1 MLNNIPNDTSCDFF
15 FLEQLEDRAREAIS
29 ERNALAAAFSSG
41 VTEDGLKLFLN
52 LSKTIGRDVTW
63 KGQDIIVNSIVLIKP
78 PYKTDNCC
86 LATESARNDKMIS
99 YVQQLVSRFWTDAVK
114 QSSSNRPS
122 PEKQT
127 SSSSSSTVVSGQTT
141 TTQNTVV
148 PAATAT
154 TVPTAASIVA
164 GTAKTSNGSGQ
175 QQQQEN
181 NSKGMTKTSSQGKKG
196 SRNGA

>member
-1 MLNNIPNDTSCDFF
+1 M
-15 FLEQLEDRAREAIS
+15 EDRAREAIS

-52 LSKTIGRDVTW
+52 LNKTIGRDVTW

-86 LATESARNDKMIS
+86 LATESARSDKMMS
-99 YVQQLVSRFWTDAVK
+99 YVQQLVTRFWTDAVK
-114 QSSSNRPS
+114 QSSSNNSSNRPS

-127 SSSSSSTVVSGQTT
+127 SSSPTVVSGQTAA
-141 TTQNTVV
+141 TQSTA
-148 PAATAT
+148 PTAT
-154 TVPTAASIVA
+154 TAPTAASIVA

-175 QQQQEN
+175 QQEN
-181 NSKGMTKTSSQGKKG
+181 NSKGVTKTTSQGKKG

>member
-1 MLNNIPNDTSCDFF
+1 M
-15 FLEQLEDRAREAIS
+15 EDRAREAIS

-127 SSSSSSTVVSGQTT
+127 SSSSTVVSGQTT
-141 TTQNTVV
+141 TTQSTVV